1 LKRLRPAFEKS
12 LGSVTAGNSSQITDG
27 AAMLLISHRE
37 KAEAEGWPILGY
49 IHDWAYSGCDPERMG
64 MGPVH
69 ACHRVLSTSGLHM
82 KDMARVE
89 INEAFAVQVLSN
101 LKAMDSKQFAKKAWG
116 EAEAMVAPDV
126 NKLNV
131 HGGAIAMGHPVGMTG
146 ARLILTL
153 LRQLKRETGGLGLA
167 SLCIGGGQGGATL
180 VGSEPWQ

>member
-1 LKRLRPAFEKS
+1 
-12 LGSVTAGNSSQITDG
+12 LGTVTAGNSSQITDG
-27 AAMLLISHRE
+27 AAMLLISYRE
-37 KAEAEGWPILGY
+37 KAEVEGWPILGY

-69 ACHRVLSTSGLHM
+69 ASHRVLSDAGLHM
-82 KDMARVE
+82 KDISRVE

-116 EAEAMVAPDV
+116 ESEAMGAPDTD
-126 NKLNV
+126 KLNV

-153 LRQLKRETGGLGLA
+153 LRQLKRETGGGLGLA